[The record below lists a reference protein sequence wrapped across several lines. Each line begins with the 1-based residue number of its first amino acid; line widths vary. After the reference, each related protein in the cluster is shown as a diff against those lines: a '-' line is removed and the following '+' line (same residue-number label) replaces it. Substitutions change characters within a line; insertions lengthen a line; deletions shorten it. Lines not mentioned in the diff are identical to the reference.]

1 MRTTIIYEAEN
12 DSSLSHPINT
22 ALKKSFTSPD
32 HTLLEVKKE
41 AIKPC
46 IGCFGCWTKTPGKCM
61 IKGDMIEQT
70 NPAFVQSD
78 YLIIA
83 SNIHYGCYSAAI
95 KRIIDRFIPNILPF
109 FRTYKNE
116 MHHEPRY
123 KKIAKMIII
132 AYDENITPSEKETFL
147 KLTRANATN
156 MNNDD
161 PTVYFCTQPS
171 EIPGILQ
178 KIQKQ
183 ITL

>member
-1 MRTTIIYEAEN
+1 MYTTIIYETEN
-12 DSSLSHPINT
+12 DSSLSLPINT
-22 ALKKSFTSPD
+22 ALKNTFTSSD

-41 AIKPC
+41 AVKPC
-46 IGCFGCWTKTPGKCM
+46 IGCFGCWLKTPGKCM
-61 IKGDMIEQT
+61 IQGDIVDQT
-70 NPAFVQSD
+70 NPSFVQSD

-83 SNIHYGCYSAAI
+83 SNIHYGCYSSAI

-116 MHHEPRY
+116 MHHQPRY

-132 AYDENITPSEKETFL
+132 AYDEHITSSEKETFL

-161 PTVYFCTQPS
+161 PVVYFCTQPS
-171 EIPGILQ
+171 EIPDIMQ
-178 KIQKQ
+178 KIEKQ